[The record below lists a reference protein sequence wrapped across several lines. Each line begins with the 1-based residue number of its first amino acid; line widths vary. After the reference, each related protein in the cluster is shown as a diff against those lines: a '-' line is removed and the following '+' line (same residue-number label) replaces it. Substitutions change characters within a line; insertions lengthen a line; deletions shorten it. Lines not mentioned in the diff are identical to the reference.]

1 MSLVTQVEASIV
13 ACAALYQ
20 LQACT
25 SPTSCVQTAYNRF
38 KAILRTD
45 SGWDGI
51 GYTRSFDT
59 VAGEWQTVDLPFSE
73 FVPVFR

>member
-1 MSLVTQVEASIV
+1 ML
-13 ACAALYQ
+13 LHD
-20 LQACT
+20 
-25 SPTSCVQTAYNRF
+25 RF

-59 VAGEWQTVDLPFSE
+59 VAGEWQTIDLPFSE